1 MVAATNWLWWFT
13 DSAVLPWAKWATA
26 ESGTI
31 VSCPVLTAAPADA
44 LLLPLAARAFCAALR
59 CELLM
64 PLADATAA
72 VAPVTVP
79 DGALVVAVPE
89 GVPPAVLIQ
98 IWLRMS
104 GFCQYSG
111 ATSITT

>member
-1 MVAATNWLWWFT
+1 M
-13 DSAVLPWAKWATA
+13 
-26 ESGTI
+26 
-31 VSCPVLTAAPADA
+31 
-44 LLLPLAARAFCAALR
+44 
-59 CELLM
+59 
-64 PLADATAA
+64 
-72 VAPVTVP
+72 TVP